1 MIKIREASLG
11 DEQSIYD
18 LVKALAVYEKA
29 PNEVINTP
37 SQIAKDL
44 FEDKICY
51 AYVAEKNNS
60 IIAFAKLSIF
70 INL

>member
-44 FEDKICY
+44 FDDKN
-51 AYVAEKNNS
+51 E
-60 IIAFAKLSIF
+60 
-70 INL
+70 

>member
-1 MIKIREASLG
+1 MIKIREACLG

-37 SQIAKDL
+37 SQIAKDHL
-44 FEDKICY
+44 WIK
-51 AYVAEKNNS
+51 
-60 IIAFAKLSIF
+60 
-70 INL
+70 